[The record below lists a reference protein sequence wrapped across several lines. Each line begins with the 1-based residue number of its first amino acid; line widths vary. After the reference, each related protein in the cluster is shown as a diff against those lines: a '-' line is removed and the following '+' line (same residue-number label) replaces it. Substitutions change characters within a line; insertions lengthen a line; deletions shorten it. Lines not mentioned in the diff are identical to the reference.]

1 MILNFICPHF
11 YRGAFCDI
19 IIIMKRTIWF
29 WLYFIIAILL
39 AIYFSVR
46 IIMTTMGHTTVSRVH
61 SISISADVRDKDLS
75 ALAAAAAIAPGTGA
89 FSVDLDALNARV
101 GAVPGVRASAVH
113 RRADGNL
120 IVRVK
125 LYRAVALWTDG
136 QNYFPLSAD
145 GTIVNQPDAERKSG
159 TVLFRGPLPSEI
171 GEITNVA
178 HNLIGNLDYMEWI
191 ENRRW
196 NLITTGGTTI
206 LLPEKNPDDAIAQL
220 IVLDKNHKIL
230 SRDIKTI
237 DMRDSARILVK

>member
-89 FSVDLDALNARV
+89 FSIDLDALNARV

-120 IVRVK
+120 VVRVK